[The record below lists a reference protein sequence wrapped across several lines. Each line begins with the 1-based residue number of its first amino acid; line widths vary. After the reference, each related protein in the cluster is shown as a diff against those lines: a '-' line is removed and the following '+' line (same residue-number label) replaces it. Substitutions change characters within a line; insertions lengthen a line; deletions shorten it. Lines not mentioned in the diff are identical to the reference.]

1 MVISCEIH
9 LTHQGLVSYITY
21 EMTSCAR
28 SSIFIVTGIPEP
40 PINVQVESGPQEGT
54 LLLTWFPVTIDTSG
68 FSNGALVTGY
78 MVYADGQPAKEAKGA
93 TSMFYLDIY

>member
-1 MVISCEIH
+1 MSHKIDYKH
-9 LTHQGLVSYITY
+9 LGLSVFL
-21 EMTSCAR
+21 C
-28 SSIFIVTGIPEP
+28 FTGIPEP

-78 MVYADGQPAKEAKGA
+78 MVFADGQPAKETKGA
-93 TSMFYLDIY
+93 TSRF